1 MIYRSFNTAGKFPFL
16 GLLIMGLF
24 LFLLFLFL
32 RALFIMLYYLT
43 PVLFLLILIFDAKVL
58 LNHVKYLG
66 KKIKDNPVSG
76 LIQTGLSILFL
87 PIVFVYLLF
96 QALIS
101 RQFKKNQANAGD
113 NQTSDWADFEELD
126 SRIPQRKADP
136 QDLV

>member
-24 LFLLFLFL
+24 LFLVFLFL
-32 RALFIMLYYLT
+32 RALFIVLYYLT
-43 PVLFLLILIFDAKVL
+43 PVLFILILIFDAKVII
-58 LNHVKYLG
+58 NHIKYLG
-66 KKIKDNPVSG
+66 RKIKENPVSG

-87 PIVFVYLLF
+87 PILLVYLLF
-96 QALIS
+96 QVLIN
-101 RQFKKNQANAGD
+101 RQFKKNQANASD

-136 QDLV
+136 KDLV